1 MRGIVLKDDFL
12 DGNFLSSELR
22 VPVTLL
28 QTNACSPL
36 ATNAIAGNIWDNFSS
51 QTYKDLPSV
60 GTIKIHQPYTGE
72 EKNYPMPDGGRG
84 YTRPASLIS
93 LWSTA
98 PFLLNNT
105 VGNFEPQP
113 SVDARMKSFQDSIEK
128 MLWPEKRDKDD
139 LLGDKIPR
147 KPGQFL
153 GRIDRTT
160 ERSYLRVPAG
170 YLPDNL
176 QPMLGFWNRW
186 FPAFVNYDGIQI
198 GPIPKGTPVD
208 LLANVNLLS
217 DDRDPIKRAEHD
229 LEVAKF
235 LIQAKRDLDALPEN
249 PTDEQAEQ
257 TFKNLVVNLLR
268 YSKCPDFEVNRGHYF
283 GTSYF
288 LEEPGP
294 SEPGLSDDDKRA
306 LIEFLKTF

>member
-1 MRGIVLKDDFL
+1 
-12 DGNFLSSELR
+12 
-22 VPVTLL
+22 VTLL

-72 EKNYPMPDGGRG
+72 ERTYVMPAGGRG

-98 PFLLNNT
+98 PFLLNNA
-105 VGNFEPQP
+105 VGKFEEKP
-113 SVDARMKSFQDSIEK
+113 SVEARMNSFQDSIEK

-139 LLGDKIPR
+139 LLGDKIP
-147 KPGQFL
+147 

-160 ERSYLRVPAG
+160 ERSFLRVPAG
-170 YLPDNL
+170 YLPDAL
-176 QPMLGFWNRW
+176 QPILGFWRRW
-186 FPAFVNYDGIQI
+186 FPWLFSYPGVEI

-217 DDRDPIKRAEHD
+217 DDPDPGKRLEHD
-229 LEVAKF
+229 AQVLK
-235 LIQAKRDLDALPEN
+235 LLLKIKDDLKALPDN
-249 PTDEQAEQ
+249 ATDAQAEQ
-257 TFKNLVVNLLR
+257 VFKNLLEPLLAF
-268 YSKCPDFEVNRGHYF
+268 SKCPDFEVNRGHYF
-283 GTSYF
+283 GTDKF
-288 LEEPGP
+288 AE
-294 SEPGLSDDDKRA
+294 EPGLSDEDKRA